1 MCALLYTMHV
11 PPELAWIT
19 DPLVAETLAAANGT
33 TSQVDSMCQGNTE
46 YDKAAALQAAILG
59 GR

>member
-1 MCALLYTMHV
+1 MHV